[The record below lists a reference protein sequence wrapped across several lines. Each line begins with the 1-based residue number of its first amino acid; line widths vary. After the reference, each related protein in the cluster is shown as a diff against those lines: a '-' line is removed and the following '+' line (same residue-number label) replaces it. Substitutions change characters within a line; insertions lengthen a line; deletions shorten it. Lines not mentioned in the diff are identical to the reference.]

1 MKVKTSITLSDS
13 VLTAI
18 DRKMGDFKSRS
29 DFLEFAAKSYLAQ
42 LARTEKDNRDL
53 EIINRRAD
61 AINREAEDI
70 LDFQV
75 SL

>member
-1 MKVKTSITLSDS
+1 MKVKTSITLSDG

-29 DFLEFAAKSYLAQ
+29 DFLEVAAKHYLAQ
-42 LARTEKDNRDL
+42 LARTARDKKDL
-53 EIINRRAD
+53 EIIERNAD
-61 AINREAEDI
+61 RLNREAEDV

-75 SL
+75 TL

>member
-1 MKVKTSITLSDS
+1 MKVKTSITLSDN

-42 LARTEKDNRDL
+42 LARTEKDKKDL
-53 EIINRRAD
+53 EIINRRAE
-61 AINREAEDI
+61 AINREAEDV